1 MSVYR
6 NLGGATL
13 AALCLMAFPVA
24 NSVGQDA
31 EQTPEATQEAAP
43 EAEAESGDTA
53 ELSPITFTAPQAIG
67 GNGNYQ
73 RACASCHGAALEG
86 SAGPAL
92 SGASFSWLDRPV
104 ADLHAYIQDLMP
116 ADAPGS
122 LSDAQVSTIIAFMA
136 QQHGMEAGDQP
147 IPTDPAELESVR
159 FGQ

>member
-1 MSVYR
+1 MSIYR
-6 NLGGATL
+6 NLGGVAL
-13 AALCLMAFPVA
+13 AALCLVA
-24 NSVGQDA
+24 LPIATSLAQDA
-31 EQTPEATQEAAP
+31 EQAEEAVQEDGEAA
-43 EAEAESGDTA
+43 AQDGDAA

-67 GNGNYQ
+67 GGGNYA
-73 RACASCHGAALEG
+73 RSCASCHGAELEG

-92 SGASFSWLDRPV
+92 SGDNFSWLDRPV

-136 QQHGMEAGDQP
+136 QKQGMEAGDEP
-147 IPTDPAELESVR
+147 ISTDPADLESVR

>member
-1 MSVYR
+1 MSIYR
-6 NLGGATL
+6 NLGGVAL
-13 AALCLMAFPVA
+13 AAFCLVSLPIATSLA
-24 NSVGQDA
+24 QDA
-31 EQTPEATQEAAP
+31 EQESEAVQED
-43 EAEAESGDTA
+43 GDAA

-67 GNGNYQ
+67 GGGNYA
-73 RACASCHGAALEG
+73 RSCASCHGAELEG

-92 SGASFSWLDRPV
+92 SGANFSWLDRSV

-136 QQHGMEAGDQP
+136 QKQGMEAGDEP
-147 IPTDPAELESVR
+147 ISTDPADLESVR